1 MSESSSN
8 ESETDREAVEQI
20 IGPPLPAEWPPG
32 AMPPGS
38 RVKVIRS
45 AEWDGPWRKEF
56 SGIIDSMAAPEPVR
70 HAHAREGEFMYWVTF
85 DEPQHDSSDAG
96 PYRKAQIW
104 GRYLR
109 PE

>member
-1 MSESSSN
+1 MSESPSN
-8 ESETDREAVEQI
+8 DPEADRQAVERI
-20 IGPPLPAEWPPG
+20 IGHRLPTEWSPG

-38 RVKVIRS
+38 RVRVIRS
-45 AEWDGPWRKEF
+45 KEWDGPWRREF
-56 SGIIDSMAAPEPVR
+56 SGTIDSMAAPEPVR
-70 HAHAREGEFMYWVTF
+70 QAHAREGEFMYWVAF
-85 DEPQHDSSDAG
+85 DEAQYDSSGDG